1 MKCDY
6 CHVRKSREE
15 LKTHIKTNH
24 SASVSIKPRSIP
36 YRERRKEVLLRS
48 RAIMND
54 RKHKRTNTIEEN
66 GTRVK
71 EKENDV
77 EMDVSGNTLEN
88 NEIEICN
95 TNKNADQD
103 VGQQLITGKT
113 TEKETITEL
122 QNDETTEHKASEMQ
136 QSSSNDEIIGANVD
150 EQIGITVEK
159 QSIRT
164 QTGDDV
170 MHCKEC
176 PKLKSEQAKLVEE
189 NVKEKAARF
198 KAETNFDTKSKRHES
213 VIKSNTNLQKEIQK
227 LEEGRKK
234 LIDALSKKMRKQKEN
249 ENIIKTITNKNT
261 DIEN

>member
-1 MKCDY
+1 
-6 CHVRKSREE
+6 
-15 LKTHIKTNH
+15 
-24 SASVSIKPRSIP
+24 
-36 YRERRKEVLLRS
+36 
-48 RAIMND
+48 MND